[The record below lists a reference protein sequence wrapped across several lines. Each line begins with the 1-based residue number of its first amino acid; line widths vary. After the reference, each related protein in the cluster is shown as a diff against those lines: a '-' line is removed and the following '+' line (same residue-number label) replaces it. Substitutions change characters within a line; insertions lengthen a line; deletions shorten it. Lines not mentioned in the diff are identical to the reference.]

1 VLHVGETRDTCR
13 LGDLDVM
20 SYVAETGTESM
31 MSSCVSGAKAE
42 VCNNPEDDSGNSR
55 FSAANELAGAE
66 KCI

>member
-1 VLHVGETRDTCR
+1 
-13 LGDLDVM
+13 M